1 MEVGDL
7 EGLEGSL
14 LFDSPQVSSLQQGS
28 GVRDGV
34 AEDEGTVELGPKS
47 LWKVGHGELH
57 REGTSYPRQGA
68 WALPCLHAV
77 EPLLELNLELSPRLS
92 SLSPSSPY
100 PISKEIR
107 RFFF

>member
-1 MEVGDL
+1 MGDL

-34 AEDEGTVELGPKS
+34 AEEEGTVELGSKG

-57 REGTSYPRQGA
+57 RGGTSYPRRGVGPA
-68 WALPCLHAV
+68 R
-77 EPLLELNLELSPRLS
+77 LLC
-92 SLSPSSPY
+92 
-100 PISKEIR
+100 SKVTA
-107 RFFF
+107 